1 MYEMSKEEKLM
12 NLVMFLFDSLIP
24 ITGYVFVMRLMN
36 GTKRDSI
43 VWLLTVGA
51 LLTRALERK
60 LGKYAKYIYICV
72 IPVGGALS
80 LAFINAPTYMAMTH
94 SYFVVTALSILYFDS
109 SVIAVNIGVT
119 VAVNGLLV
127 FTFPEA
133 FMKFHAPAIWGFILY
148 LYIMIA
154 IAGVW
159 IVRQHK
165 KLNQEIEEYRMLEQQ
180 IEDQKY
186 SVIQMK
192 EYYEQIH
199 ILKHDIKHYFQCVYG
214 MLEQREEEKAQWYL
228 REVMT
233 NKIENIAN
241 TVYTES
247 IVLNAVLNTKITAMK
262 ELGIQWYCN
271 VAIDVKKI
279 NEVDVSVIL
288 ANLLD
293 NAIEACKKNTQERM
307 IKIMLREQKNM
318 IHVQVTN
325 TIEQSVLEE
334 NAGLKTTKK
343 DKKKHG
349 YGILSVKKLAQEHDG
364 LVKHYEEGNE
374 FVTQVLLKKIQG

>member
-1 MYEMSKEEKLM
+1 
-12 NLVMFLFDSLIP
+12 
-24 ITGYVFVMRLMN
+24 
-36 GTKRDSI
+36 
-43 VWLLTVGA
+43 
-51 LLTRALERK
+51 
-60 LGKYAKYIYICV
+60 
-72 IPVGGALS
+72 
-80 LAFINAPTYMAMTH
+80 
-94 SYFVVTALSILYFDS
+94 
-109 SVIAVNIGVT
+109 
-119 VAVNGLLV
+119 
-127 FTFPEA
+127 
-133 FMKFHAPAIWGFILY
+133 
-148 LYIMIA
+148 
-154 IAGVW
+154 
-159 IVRQHK
+159 
-165 KLNQEIEEYRMLEQQ
+165 
-180 IEDQKY
+180 
-186 SVIQMK
+186 
-192 EYYEQIH
+192 
-199 ILKHDIKHYFQCVYG
+199 